1 VSFAASVVGAINNT
15 IISSDY
21 AVVNA
26 QDVVLFNVA
35 GNLIMTRATVLASSV
50 NTSATGISLT
60 NAAGNLII
68 SDCQFGIYGAVGK
81 AIQANGGNL
90 ISNTGNALGSALLG
104 NNVTTAGFGA
114 TVNQT
119 LI

>member
-1 VSFAASVVGAINNT
+1 MSNNGSAVGAINNT

-21 AVVNA
+21 AVVNV
-26 QDVVLFNVA
+26 QNVVQYDIA
-35 GNLIMTRATVLASSV
+35 GNLIMTNATVLANSA
-50 NTSATGISLT
+50 NTSATGVALT

-81 AIQANGGNL
+81 AIQSAGGNL

-104 NNVTTAGFGA
+104 NNVSVAGFAA

>member
-1 VSFAASVVGAINNT
+1 MTNT
-15 IISSDY
+15 
-21 AVVNA
+21 
-26 QDVVLFNVA
+26 
-35 GNLIMTRATVLASSV
+35 TVLAAAA
-50 NTSATGISLT
+50 NTSATGVNLT
-60 NAAGNLII
+60 NAGGNLII

-90 ISNTGNALGSALLG
+90 ISNTGNSLGSALLG